1 MLASNASLAVDIAAP
16 GVVIG
21 VLTSLLYNTN
31 SDNFPLVLGALALVI
46 STWALNVA
54 PWFAFWLVAFLG

>member
-1 MLASNASLAVDIAAP
+1 MLASKASLAIDTAAP

-21 VLTSLLYNTN
+21 VLTSLFASIALAK
-31 SDNFPLVLGALALVI
+31 VVGALALVI